1 MRRLLLALAIAST
14 LWIAA
19 CSNGGGTTMLPPP
32 QGKYSTGSLSGT
44 YVFTTNG
51 EVFNGANAMP
61 LARTGA
67 FTADGMGNITGGVE
81 DVNSVGAFSGPFAIS
96 STGSSY
102 TVGADGRGTLTL
114 NITANG
120 TTNTLQFGITLTSTS
135 GGLMIDETSPSATST
150 QASTGSGNF
159 LKQTSGPFT
168 VASVAGAYVFDF
180 SGLDGTGNPDSIVG
194 AFTANNGTIN
204 PGVQDENDNGNLP
217 PTPTPISFVGSL
229 AADPLNL
236 ATLSTFGRGIAVL
249 NGIDYVFYIVDGTR
263 VRFLST
269 NGGTMLAGDGVLQD
283 NTIPTNVSSL
293 NSGFVFLV
301 GGTSGTGGITR
312 IGRFTANG
320 ATVTNV
326 LVDTNNAGIFTQ
338 TNSGAN
344 TSISLDAA
352 NPGRGIVTFKDP
364 NLGVPFTFVFYLSSA
379 TTGVIQDVS
388 QSAANGATDI
398 ADGSISAQSGSP
410 FSGTNITGTYA
421 YNWSGLSIQ
430 QGGSFPTQDEEDLV
444 GQATISSLALKG
456 AADIF
461 QFTNGAPQPDNAVSG
476 TITIGGSGA
485 GDDGKRSTMVF
496 TLTKN
501 GQSTTVNLVVYFVN
515 PQLALFTNT
524 STSKTRIVA
533 GILKFQQ

>member
-1 MRRLLLALAIAST
+1 MKRLLLGFTIAST

-19 CSNGGGTTMLPPP
+19 CSSGSNNTVLPPP
-32 QGKYSTGSLSGT
+32 QGKYSVGSLSGT

-51 EVFNGANAMP
+51 EVFSNGAITATP

-67 FTADGMGNITGGVE
+67 FTADGSGNITGGIE
-81 DVNSVGAFSGPFAIS
+81 DVNSAGAFSGPFAIS
-96 STGSSY
+96 SSGSSY

-114 NITANG
+114 SITANG
-120 TTNTLQFGITLTSTS
+120 TVNTLQFGITLTSTS
-135 GGLMIDETSPSATST
+135 GGLLIDETSNAT

-180 SGLDGTGNPDSIVG
+180 AGLDGSGGPDSIVG

-204 PGVQDENDNGNLP
+204 PGMQDENDNGNLP
-217 PTPTPISFVGSL
+217 PTPTPVSFVGSL
-229 AADPLNL
+229 AADNLNPT
-236 ATLSTFGRGIAVL
+236 TLGTFGRGIAVL

-269 NGGTMLAGDGVLQD
+269 SGGEMLAGDGVFQD
-283 NTIPTNVSSL
+283 NTIPTSVSSL

-326 LVDTNNAGIFTQ
+326 LVDTNNAGTFTQ
-338 TNSGAN
+338 TNSGTS

-379 TTGVIQDVS
+379 SSGVIQDVS
-388 QSAANGATDI
+388 QSAANGATDV
-398 ADGSISAQSGSP
+398 ADGSLSAQSGSP
-410 FSGTNITGTYA
+410 FTSTNISGTYA

-444 GQATISSLALKG
+444 GQATISSLALSG

-461 QFTNGAPQPDNAVSG
+461 QFTNGAPQTDNAVTG
-476 TITIGGSGA
+476 TITIAGSGA

-501 GQSTTVNLVVYFVN
+501 GQSTTVNFVVYFVS
-515 PQLALFTNT
+515 PQFALFTNT

-533 GILKFQQ
+533 GILQGQQ